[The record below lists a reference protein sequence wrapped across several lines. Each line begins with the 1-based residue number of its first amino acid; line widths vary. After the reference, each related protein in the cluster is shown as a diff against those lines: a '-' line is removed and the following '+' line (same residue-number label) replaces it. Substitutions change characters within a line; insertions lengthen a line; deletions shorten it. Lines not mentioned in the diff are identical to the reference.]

1 MEGVSDKNP
10 CFTRLRLLENILED
24 GFADMGIE
32 CRERVLNDSSS
43 RIS

>member
-10 CFTRLRLLENILED
+10 CFTRLRLLENVLEE

-43 RIS
+43 KIS

>member
-1 MEGVSDKNP
+1 MEGVSDENP
-10 CFTRLRLLENILED
+10 CFTRLRLLENVLED

-43 RIS
+43 KIS